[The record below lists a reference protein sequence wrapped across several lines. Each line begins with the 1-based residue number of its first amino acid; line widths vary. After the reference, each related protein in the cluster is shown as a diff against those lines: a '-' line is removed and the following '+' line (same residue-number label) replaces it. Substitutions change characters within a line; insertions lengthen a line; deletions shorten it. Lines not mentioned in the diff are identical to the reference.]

1 MTQELSV
8 EEVHQH
14 LSEIQYAKYKSSGKY
29 SNKDTDFRDVTHLY
43 LGEIVFRA
51 LLTAQEEQNF
61 WVINLSYQ

>member
-43 LGEIVFRA
+43 LGGNSFSSLTNGAGRA
-51 LLTAQEEQNF
+51 KFLGH
-61 WVINLSYQ
+61 